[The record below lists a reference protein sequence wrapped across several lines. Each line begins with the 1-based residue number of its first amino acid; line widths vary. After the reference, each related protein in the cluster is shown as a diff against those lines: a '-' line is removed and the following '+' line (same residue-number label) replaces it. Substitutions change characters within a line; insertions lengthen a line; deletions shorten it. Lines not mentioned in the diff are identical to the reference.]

1 MDGAKIVF
9 FPQLE
14 TKEKTDSS
22 RVVNHHLK
30 TMQASS
36 LNIKS
41 VSEKA
46 EKKKKERKNSLSD
59 TLVSWIKTHLKSVRS
74 MVFSVA
80 SVSDWVLLTRTIS
93 IRFAVVFKT
102 AGKCAQGTKLLRTY
116 TRTTTSR

>member
-14 TKEKTDSS
+14 TEEKTDSS

-46 EKKKKERKNSLSD
+46 EKKKKE
-59 TLVSWIKTHLKSVRS
+59 
-74 MVFSVA
+74 
-80 SVSDWVLLTRTIS
+80 LLE
-93 IRFAVVFKT
+93 
-102 AGKCAQGTKLLRTY
+102 
-116 TRTTTSR
+116 

>member
-30 TMQASS
+30 TMRASS
-36 LNIKS
+36 LNIL

-46 EKKKKERKNSLSD
+46 EKKKRK
-59 TLVSWIKTHLKSVRS
+59 
-74 MVFSVA
+74 
-80 SVSDWVLLTRTIS
+80 
-93 IRFAVVFKT
+93 
-102 AGKCAQGTKLLRTY
+102 
-116 TRTTTSR
+116 